1 MKKFITAGIL
11 MTAACAASAQV
22 TVSPAVLS
30 AIQRATEKN
39 VDIQNNL
46 LEQEKADLQRKSV
59 WNRYIP
65 HLEATSMYTYLNSTV
80 TADIPAHTLPITNY
94 ELFAGKQQIDATA
107 NFFHAGL
114 TAKTVLFSGGQI
126 YNGAKAL
133 TYKNEGNTYMMAL
146 QEDAV
151 ARDIIESFD
160 QLALLAQAE
169 RLIEESAVRLE
180 KEALRVEKAVANG
193 LAVPYDREKIKLAA
207 LELSSRQKDLA
218 NKKQLLALKLEQAT
232 TIPAD
237 SILMMPHQANPI
249 ILLEKPDGT
258 DRTELRALEA
268 YSKAADYNIRKEKGA
283 YLPTVGAF
291 AGYSYTSLFNTQMN
305 TTLPVSGRNV
315 DLRLNEF
322 TLSPNMMA
330 GVVLKWE
337 LFSGLETRHKVEEA
351 RLSKAQIDNKLA
363 DTRDKIGLQLEK
375 CRITYDNMNDQ
386 LAIAEQRS
394 RIAGHNLEL
403 ADKQYRAGLISVNDR
418 LQAETQ
424 SYQEALYLAE
434 TTINQRKAAMD
445 ALQAAAHLTRFIQTQ
460 Q

>member
-1 MKKFITAGIL
+1 MKKLITGSLL
-11 MTAACAASAQV
+11 MTVSLAASAQID
-22 TVSPAVLS
+22 VSPAVFS
-30 AIQRATEKN
+30 AIQRASDKN
-39 VDIQNNL
+39 VDIRNNH
-46 LEQEKADLQRKSV
+46 LEQEKADLQRRSV
-59 WNRYIP
+59 WNKYIP
-65 HLEATSMYTYLNSTV
+65 KLEATSMYTYLNSTI
-80 TADIPAHTLPITNY
+80 TADLPTRTLPILNT
-94 ELFAGKQQIDATA
+94 ELFAGNQKVDATA

-133 TYKNEGNTYMMAL
+133 TYKNEGNSYMMGL

-169 RLIEESAVRLE
+169 RLLEESSLRLE
-180 KEALRVEKAVANG
+180 KENLRVEKAVASG
-193 LAVPYDREKIKLAA
+193 LAVPYDREKIKLAT
-207 LELSSRQKDLA
+207 LELASKQKDIE

-232 TIPAD
+232 GIPAD
-237 SILMMPHQANPI
+237 SIFSMPHQATPI
-249 ILLEKPDGT
+249 ILLEKLNGT
-258 DRTELRALEA
+258 DRTELKALES
-268 YSKAADYNIRKEKGA
+268 YSKAAGYNIRKEKGA

-291 AGYSYTSLFNTQMN
+291 AGYSYTSLFNANMN
-305 TTLPVSGRNV
+305 TTLPLTNRNV
-315 DLRLNEF
+315 DLKLNEF

-330 GVVLKWE
+330 GVVMKWE
-337 LFSGLETRHKVEEA
+337 LFSGLENRHKVEEA
-351 RLSKAQIDNKLA
+351 RLSKTQIDNKLA
-363 DTRDKIGLQLEK
+363 DTREKIDLQLQK

-386 LAIAEQRS
+386 LDIAEQRS

-403 ADKQYRAGLISVNDR
+403 ADKQYKAGLISINDR

-434 TTINQRKAAMD
+434 TTNNQRKAAMD
-445 ALQAAAHLTRFIQTQ
+445 ALQAAAHLTQFIKTQ